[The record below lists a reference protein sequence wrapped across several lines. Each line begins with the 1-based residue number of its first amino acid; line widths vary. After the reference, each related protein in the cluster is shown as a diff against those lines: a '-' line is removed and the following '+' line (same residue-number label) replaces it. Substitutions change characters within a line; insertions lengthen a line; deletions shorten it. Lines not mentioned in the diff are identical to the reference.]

1 MANYVS
7 NNIRVIG
14 NEKVQEKL
22 NEYLETLE
30 SSDNYSDTGHFAKT
44 FYKNPDLSD
53 GGGTMNAWAA
63 ENIGAKWAYFE
74 HIIDDNEFQVTSA
87 WHPIHEF
94 VQHLYNIF
102 VELDPDVV
110 IENRFEDESY
120 DPVGGM
126 VAAKGKFMSMEDND
140 FEYPD
145 EDEMDE
151 DDDYDLL
158 MEQFY
163 ESIYDEQQDMILLC
177 HEHINEGR
185 GEDISYREIEVET
198 EIE

>member
-1 MANYVS
+1 MANHVS

-22 NEYLETLE
+22 NEYFEILE
-30 SSDNYSDTGHFAKT
+30 SSENYSDTGHFAKT
-44 FYKNPDLSD
+44 FYTNPDLSD
-53 GGGTMNAWAA
+53 GGGTMNSWAT

-74 HIIDDNEFQVTSA
+74 HIIDDNEFQVISA

-94 VQHLYNIF
+94 VQHLYNIM

-151 DDDYDLL
+151 DDNYDLV
-158 MEQFY
+158 MEEFY
-163 ESIYDEQQDMILLC
+163 ESIYNEQAGMISSC
-177 HEHINEGR
+177 HEFINEGR
-185 GEDISYREIEVET
+185 GEDIKYRETKVDSET
-198 EIE
+198 N

>member
-1 MANYVS
+1 MANHVS

-22 NEYLETLE
+22 NEFLETLE
-30 SSDNYSDTGHFAKT
+30 SSENYSDTGHFAKT

-53 GGGTMNAWAA
+53 GGGTMNAWAT

-74 HIIDDNEFQVTSA
+74 HTIDDNEFQVTSA

-94 VQHLYNIF
+94 VQHLYNIM

-151 DDDYDLL
+151 DDNYDLL

-163 ESIYDEQQDMILLC
+163 ESIYDEQRDMILLC

-185 GEDISYREIEVET
+185 GEDIKYRETVIET
-198 EIE
+198 ETE